1 MRHGRRGRRQ
11 LAAMDQINIT
21 PLLDLTFVLLI
32 AFMLIMPPLVKVYGT
47 GVEIPKMNSQDLPKD
62 DDKNLKSVTLAKDG
76 RIMLDDETMA
86 SADVLCERI
95 RELKSRNP
103 NLKLLLCAD
112 GENSY
117 KKVIDL
123 MAKIRR
129 SGFEE
134 VTLVT
139 QGEGDSE

>member
-47 GVEIPKMNSQDLPKD
+47 GVEVPKMNSQDLSKD
-62 DDKNLKSVTLAKDG
+62 DDKNLKSVTLTKDG
-76 RIMLDDETMA
+76 KIRLDDEPMA
-86 SADVLCERI
+86 SEDMLCARI
-95 RELKSRNP
+95 KQLKSENP

-112 GENSY
+112 GDNRY
-117 KKVIDL
+117 KKVIEL
-123 MAKIRR
+123 MAKIRS